1 MSRCLKSMAGAH
13 LEAVGGSEGGL
24 LVTLHHRH
32 RALDDHEALGVSCTR
47 TPAVFTQDGEGRRA
61 AVHDRHLGPVQL
73 DAHVVDAQARER
85 REQVLHRA
93 HLTPSL
99 PSVVAS
105 EVSTTNSLSAGMATG
120 RARSVRTNTMPWL
133 AGAGRSVSVTGAPE
147 CSPTALRGDHRVE
160 RALIGPRRT
169 CCCCSRC
176 FRFPP
181 GPYLPAG
188 QERWVVLIRCA
199 RT

>member
-1 MSRCLKSMAGAH
+1 MSRCLKSMGRAH

-24 LVTLHHRH
+24 LVALHHRH
-32 RALDDHEALGVSCTR
+32 RALDDHEALGRVLHAHAGR
-47 TPAVFTQDGEGRRA
+47 LHQDGEGRRA

-120 RARSVRTNTMPWL
+120 CDRSVRTNTMPWL

-147 CSPTALRGDHRVE
+147 CSHALRGDHRVE
-160 RALIGPRRT
+160 RALIGPRRRA
-169 CCCCSRC
+169 CCCCLSYLPIPARTC
-176 FRFPP
+176 
-181 GPYLPAG
+181 LPAG
-188 QERWVVLIRCA
+188 QERC
-199 RT
+199 